1 MNNEFGLKELYDL
14 TLKATYSI
22 EVEGREFKPG
32 EVIARFDKIQI
43 ANFREITSRVSA
55 NGGKSNPA
63 LVVWEDT
70 KEIQLS
76 FTQGVFSKLQF
87 ALLSNS
93 NLVKSAPEE
102 KILLSAHFTGE
113 SDEEGR
119 IQLKPNICNVFVYRS
134 EDFKRIYPKD
144 DNDAEDCEV
153 EIDLEKGEIVLD
165 TPYCNVEVDYQYYYT
180 DEVSTMT
187 VGKRLIE
194 GFLQLEGKTRVKD
207 DITGKTRTAILRIPR
222 LKLVSDLSMRLGRE
236 AGPLL
241 ANFAAI
247 GYPGVGR
254 DKKVMEMLF
263 LSDDIDAEM

>member
-1 MNNEFGLKELYDL
+1 MNTEFGLKELYDL
-14 TLKATYSI
+14 TLKATYPI
-22 EVEGREFKPG
+22 EVEGRKFEAG

-43 ANFREITSRVSA
+43 ANFREIASRVSA
-55 NGGKSNPA
+55 NGGKNNPA
-63 LVVWEDT
+63 LIVWEDT
-70 KEIQLS
+70 KEIQLN
-76 FTQGVFSKLQF
+76 FTQGIFSKRQF

-93 NLVKSAPEE
+93 NLVKSAPTE

-119 IQLKPNICNVFVYRS
+119 IQLNKEVANVFVY
-134 EDFKRIYPKD
+134 
-144 DNDAEDCEV
+144 DAKTYEKLTPESV
-153 EIDLEKGEIVLD
+153 DLEKGEIILGA
-165 TPYCNVEVDYQYYYT
+165 PYRDVEVDYQFYYT
-180 DEVSTMT
+180 NEVSTMT

-194 GFLQLEGKTRVKD
+194 GFLLLEGKTRVKD

-241 ANFAAI
+241 ANFAAV
-247 GYPGVGR
+247 GYPGVSR
-254 DKKVMEMLF
+254 DKTVMEMLF

>member
-14 TLKATYSI
+14 TLKATYPI
-22 EVEGREFKPG
+22 EVEGRKFEAG

-43 ANFREITSRVSA
+43 ANFREIASRVSA

-63 LVVWEDT
+63 LIVWEDT
-70 KEIQLS
+70 KEIQLN
-76 FTQGVFSKLQF
+76 FTQGVFSKRQF

-93 NLVKSAPEE
+93 NLVKSAPAEE
-102 KILLSAHFTGE
+102 FLLSAHFTGE

-119 IQLKPNICNVFVYRS
+119 VQLNRERVSNVFVYS
-134 EDFKRIYPKD
+134 AKTYEKLTPKS
-144 DNDAEDCEV
+144 V
-153 EIDLEKGEIVLD
+153 DLEKGEIVLD
-165 TPYCNVEVDYQYYYT
+165 TPYCDVEVDYQFYYT
-180 DEVSTMT
+180 NEVSIMT

-207 DITGKTRTAILRIPR
+207 DITGKTRTVLLRIPR

-241 ANFAAI
+241 ANFAAV

>member
-14 TLKATYSI
+14 TLKATYPI
-22 EVEGREFKPG
+22 EVEGRKFEAG

-43 ANFREITSRVSA
+43 ANFREIASRVSA
-55 NGGKSNPA
+55 NGGKNNPA

-70 KEIQLS
+70 KEIQLN
-76 FTQGVFSKLQF
+76 FTQGIFSKRQF

-93 NLVKSAPEE
+93 NLVKSAPTE

-113 SDEEGR
+113 SDEGGR
-119 IQLKPNICNVFVYRS
+119 IQLNKEKVSSVFVY
-134 EDFKRIYPKD
+134 
-144 DNDAEDCEV
+144 DAKTCEKLTLKSV
-153 EIDLEKGEIVLD
+153 DLEKGEIVID
-165 TPYCNVEVDYQYYYT
+165 TPYCDVEVDYQYIYT
-180 DEVSTMT
+180 NEVSTMT

-207 DITGKTRTAILRIPR
+207 DITGKTRTALLRIPR

-247 GYPGVGR
+247 GYPEGSR
-254 DKKVMEMLF
+254 DKTVMEMLF